1 MKHQWHC
8 WTHQFHFSPMLTC
21 LSNLGQKNRTPGWNS
36 WKHVENLSTLHRLQ
50 IAERKSFKSWHW
62 LFNTCDGWTLVLNS
76 IQCHSAYHKNWT
88 IICSFQRPLSRMLS
102 WDTSTGAMIVLLFEP
117 LTSLLDLELSAAS
130 WDMPTCTCAF
140 LTDGCQINTRDD
152 NYSPSKPWGLLKH
165 CTDQCPWC
173 ECDESNS
180 EAAQGIN
187 WTSQTPKKLCTVLP

>member
-8 WTHQFHFSPMLTC
+8 WTYPFHFSPILTC

-36 WKHVENLSTLHRLQ
+36 WKHVENLSTLHRIQ
-50 IAERKSFKSWHW
+50 IAQRMRERASNPDIGCSTPVMGELSFWIQ
-62 LFNTCDGWTLVLNS
+62 FS
-76 IQCHSAYHKNWT
+76 IQ
-88 IICSFQRPLSRMLS
+88 
-102 WDTSTGAMIVLLFEP
+102 AMIFLLFEP

-130 WDMPTCTCAF
+130 WDMPTCTCIF

-152 NYSPSKPWGLLKH
+152 NYSPSKPWGLLKR
-165 CTDQCPWC
+165 CTDQCPRC

-180 EAAQGIN
+180 EAAQGIH